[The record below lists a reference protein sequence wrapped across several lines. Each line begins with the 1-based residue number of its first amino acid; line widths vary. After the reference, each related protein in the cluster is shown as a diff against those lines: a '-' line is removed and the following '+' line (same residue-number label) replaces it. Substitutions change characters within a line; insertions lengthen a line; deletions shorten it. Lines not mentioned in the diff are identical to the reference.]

1 LERARLRQQKGATAL
16 GNIAEAHHENSVA
29 IGDRTITTEANQVAV
44 GGRCIPQVAGG
55 SIDQISTYAV
65 NGSQLRK
72 MRENFNDKWSTTNR
86 RIDRINKRLNGLGA
100 QSAAMSMMAA
110 SGVDLPVGKAAVQ
123 GAVEFNGGA
132 SAFAVGYRVRTSEK
146 VSFSAG
152 FSIDQSGTK
161 AMGGVGISI
170 ILD

>member
-1 LERARLRQQKGATAL
+1 
-16 GNIAEAHHENSVA
+16 
-29 IGDRTITTEANQVAV
+29 
-44 GGRCIPQVAGG
+44 
-55 SIDQISTYAV
+55 
-65 NGSQLRK
+65 